1 MHWQRPK
8 QWQHI
13 GKQFQIACVSW
24 ESRATRIPLSPPALP
39 CPFCQTVT
47 HFTISFNA
55 LENRIRA
62 QARAGISH
70 PKKWVCVCLSVLC
83 PAKPSSVFHSK
94 VCRCARFDTFSVAL
108 SLSQNTGLPSLPL
121 LLLLLLLLLLSAGM
135 PIHLS
140 PTSGSCKYARVR
152 CREFKHNKQLKWAT
166 GLEGAQWRRIFS
178 VQCTVGK
185 ACQQV
190 VALEVVLWEVVE
202 V

>member
-108 SLSQNTGLPSLPL
+108 SLSQNTALPSLSSFSCCSSSCWAL
-121 LLLLLLLLLLSAGM
+121 ECQYTYRRQAGHANMLECAVGSLSTINNWSERPDWRAHSGAGY
-135 PIHLS
+135 S
-140 PTSGSCKYARVR
+140 VY
-152 CREFKHNKQLKWAT
+152 
-166 GLEGAQWRRIFS
+166 S
-178 VQCTVGK
+178 VQ
-185 ACQQV
+185 
-190 VALEVVLWEVVE
+190 WERHANK
-202 V
+202 